1 MRRALGLL
9 MQAAA
14 AQQLTGSRRS
24 NSSKIHLQQ
33 GPYTEACV
41 RTHTHGCHGNTQ
53 LSSASDHTPVNR
65 QIHTNEVIY

>member
-9 MQAAA
+9 TQAAA

-33 GPYTEACV
+33 GPYTEACA
-41 RTHTHGCHGNTQ
+41 RTHTHTVAMATHSCQVHQT
-53 LSSASDHTPVNR
+53 TP
-65 QIHTNEVIY
+65 Q